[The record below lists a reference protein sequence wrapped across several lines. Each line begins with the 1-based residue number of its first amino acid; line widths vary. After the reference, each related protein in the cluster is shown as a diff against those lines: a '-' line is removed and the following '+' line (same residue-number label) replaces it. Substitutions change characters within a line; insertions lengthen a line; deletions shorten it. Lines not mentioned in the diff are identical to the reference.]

1 MTDQLWAP
9 WRMEYLRQLAP
20 EITPAS
26 KTIDTGNTTAAESVS
41 TRPNSAAPACFLCDA
56 AQVSRASGRDADRLV
71 LVHDERGMIL
81 LNKFPYTNG
90 HLLIAPPTHT
100 PDLTDLTPA
109 HRAGLIELTAFAEEI
124 LRASINPQGFNVGI
138 NLGRCAGAGVP
149 GHIHFH
155 VVPRWAGDVNF
166 MSTVG
171 GVRVIPEAIS
181 ESYRFLAM
189 TLDKLR
195 FSQRNG

>member
-9 WRMEYLRQLAP
+9 WRMEYLRQLGDAP
-20 EITPAS
+20 GTLPGTPPAQATS
-26 KTIDTGNTTAAESVS
+26 KDKPATAAASPA
-41 TRPNSAAPACFLCDA
+41 TPACFLCEA

-71 LVHDERGMIL
+71 LLHDERGMIL

-100 PDLTDLTPA
+100 PDLADLTPTQ
-109 HRAGLIELTAFAEEI
+109 RAGLIELTVVAEEI

-149 GHIHFH
+149 GHIHIH

-171 GVRVIPEAIS
+171 GVRVIPEAIT
-181 ESYRFLAM
+181 ESYRFLVM

-195 FSQRNG
+195 SAKRSG

>member
-9 WRMEYLRQLAP
+9 WRMEYLRQLGD
-20 EITPAS
+20 TPAAPGQSTPATSPS
-26 KTIDTGNTTAAESVS
+26 KPTS
-41 TRPNSAAPACFLCDA
+41 PSAPVCFLCDA
-56 AQVSRASGRDADRLV
+56 ADASRATGRDADRLV
-71 LVHDERGMIL
+71 LLHDERGMIL

-90 HLLIAPPTHT
+90 HLLVAPATHT
-100 PDLTDLTPA
+100 PDLTDLTPPQ
-109 HRAGLIELTAFAEEI
+109 RAGLIELTAFAEEF

-149 GHIHFH
+149 GHIHIH

-171 GVRVIPEAIS
+171 NIRVIPEAIG
-181 ESYRFLAM
+181 ESYRFLAL
-189 TLDKLR
+189 TLDKLGSTEKSR
-195 FSQRNG
+195 